1 MLANLVRYL
10 PEIFD
15 NVTFSRVIWIYNLW
29 QKLFQDLSNEFKFL
43 EFSDTLTESLYEEL
57 KREAES
63 TTKSG
68 ATLLSLPANM
78 NLFKTRMFSYFSN

>member
-10 PEIFD
+10 PDIFD
-15 NVTFSRVIWIYNLW
+15 NVAFSRVIWIYNLW

-43 EFSDTLTESLYEEL
+43 EFTDTLTEALYDEL
-57 KREAES
+57 KHEAES

-68 ATLLSLPANM
+68 ATLLSLQSSIC
-78 NLFKTRMFSYFSN
+78 FESN